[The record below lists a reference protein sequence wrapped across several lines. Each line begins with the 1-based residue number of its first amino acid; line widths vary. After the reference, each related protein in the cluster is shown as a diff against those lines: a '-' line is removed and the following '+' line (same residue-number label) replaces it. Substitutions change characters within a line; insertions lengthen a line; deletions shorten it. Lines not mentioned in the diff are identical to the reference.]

1 MLINYR
7 LSTINFL
14 LFLVN
19 KSKKAVTNIINSIIN
34 INIIKKEGINMKFTI
49 EKNIILEGLNNVIRA
64 ISTKNVIP
72 VLNGIKFE
80 LTDKGLYLTA
90 SDSELTIKVLIEA
103 KDIKNI
109 TTTGG
114 IIIQS
119 KYILDIVR
127 KMPSDIINFEVID
140 GLKIKIYTD
149 NNQYN
154 LNCLDI
160 NDYPDVKLEISK
172 EPITISGDIFKTIIN
187 QTVFAISNQELRPIL
202 TGINLKF
209 NKNVLETVATDSY
222 RLAKKNIKLTS
233 EVTKDFEIVIPG
245 KNIMELER
253 IITDNEPIEIHIF
266 NNKALFKYKNINF
279 QTNLLSGT
287 YPNISNLIPSEFAYI
302 VKVNKKDFNDA
313 IDRAALLTQGKD
325 KNIVKMSLDNTK
337 MLINSYASEIGKVEE
352 NLTVETNNLD
362 KLEISFSSKYMLE
375 AIKTM
380 QEEEILL
387 LLNSDVKPLI
397 IKSLTDESLIQ
408 LILPIKTY

>member
-1 MLINYR
+1 
-7 LSTINFL
+7 
-14 LFLVN
+14 
-19 KSKKAVTNIINSIIN
+19 
-34 INIIKKEGINMKFTI
+34 MKFTI

-80 LTDKGLYLTA
+80 LKNEGLYLTA
-90 SDSELTIKVLIEA
+90 SDSELTIKTLIDA
-103 KDIKNI
+103 KEIKQI
-109 TTTGG
+109 STLGG

-127 KMPSDIINFEVID
+127 KMPSDVINFEVID
-140 GLKIKIYTD
+140 GLKIKIYTE

-154 LNCLDI
+154 LNCLNI
-160 NDYPDVKLEISK
+160 NDYPDVKLEENK
-172 EPITISGDIFKTIIN
+172 DPIVIKGDIFKTIIN

-202 TGINLKF
+202 TGVNFKF
-209 NKNVLETVATDSY
+209 TKDVLETTATDSY
-222 RLAKKNIKLTS
+222 RLAKKNIKLS
-233 EVTKDFEIVIPG
+233 NSVEKDFEIVIPG

-253 IITDNEPIEIHIF
+253 IITDDSEIEIHIF

-279 QTNLLSGT
+279 QTNLLSGN
-287 YPNISNLIPSEFAYI
+287 YPNTANLIPSEFAYI
-302 VKVNKKDFNDA
+302 VKVNKREFNDA

-337 MLINSYASEIGKVEE
+337 MIINSYASEIGKVEE
-352 NLTVETNNLD
+352 QLKVETNNME
-362 KLEISFSSKYMLE
+362 KVEISFSSKYMLE
-375 AIKTM
+375 ALKTM
-380 QEEEILL
+380 EEEEILL

-397 IKSLTDESLIQ
+397 IKALTDESLIQ

>member
-1 MLINYR
+1 M
-7 LSTINFL
+7 
-14 LFLVN
+14 
-19 KSKKAVTNIINSIIN
+19 
-34 INIIKKEGINMKFTI
+34 NMKFTI
-49 EKNIILEGLNNVIRA
+49 EKSIILEGLSNVTRA

-80 LTDKGLYLTA
+80 LTNNGLYLTA
-90 SDSELTIKVLIEA
+90 SDSELTIKVLIES
-103 KDIKNI
+103 KEIKEI
-109 TTTGG
+109 SSLGG

-127 KMPSDIINFEVID
+127 KMPSDLINFEVID

-160 NDYPDVKLEISK
+160 NDYPDVKLEENK
-172 EPITISGDIFKTIIN
+172 DPIIINGEVFKTIIN

-202 TGINLKF
+202 TGVNFKF
-209 NKNVLETVATDSY
+209 TKDVLETVATDSY
-222 RLAKKNIKLTS
+222 RLAKKNIKLAS
-233 EVTKDFEIVIPG
+233 PVEKDVEIVIPG

-253 IITDNEPIEIHIF
+253 IITDESDIEMHIF
-266 NNKALFKYKNINF
+266 NNKVLFKYKNINF
-279 QTNLLSGT
+279 QTNILSGN
-287 YPNISNLIPSEFAYI
+287 YPNTSNLIPSEFAYI

-325 KNIVKMSLDNTK
+325 KNIVKMTLENTK
-337 MLINSYASEIGKVEE
+337 MTINSYASEIGKVEE
-352 NLTVETNNLD
+352 QLTIETNN
-362 KLEISFSSKYMLE
+362 KERLEISFSSKYMLE
-375 AIKTM
+375 AIKTLG
-380 QEEEILL
+380 EEEILL

>member
-1 MLINYR
+1 
-7 LSTINFL
+7 
-14 LFLVN
+14 
-19 KSKKAVTNIINSIIN
+19 
-34 INIIKKEGINMKFTI
+34 MKFTI
-49 EKNIILEGLNNVIRA
+49 EKSVILEGLNNVIRA

-80 LTDKGLYLTA
+80 LTNTGLYLTA
-90 SDSELTIKVLIEA
+90 SDSELTIKVLIES
-103 KDIKNI
+103 KDIKQVSNL
-109 TTTGG
+109 GG

-127 KMPSDIINFEVID
+127 KMPSDLINFEVID
-140 GLKIKIYTD
+140 GLKIKIYTE

-160 NDYPDVKLEISK
+160 NDYPDVKLEENK
-172 EPITISGDIFKTIIN
+172 DPIIINGEEFKTII
-187 QTVFAISNQELRPIL
+187 NQELRPIL
-202 TGINLKF
+202 TGVNFKF
-209 NKNVLETVATDSY
+209 TKDVLETVATDSY
-222 RLAKKNIKLTS
+222 RLAKKNIKLS
-233 EVTKDFEIVIPG
+233 QEVEKDVEIVIPG

-253 IITDNEPIEIHIF
+253 IITDDSDIEVHIF
-266 NNKALFKYKNINF
+266 NNKVLFKYKNINF
-279 QTNLLSGT
+279 QTNLLSGN
-287 YPNISNLIPSEFAYI
+287 YPNTSNLIPSEFAYI
-302 VKVNKKDFNDA
+302 IKVNKREFNDA

-337 MLINSYASEIGKVEE
+337 MVINSYASEIGKVEE
-352 NLTVETNNLD
+352 QLMVETNNKD
-362 KLEISFSSKYMLE
+362 HLEISFSSKYMLE
-375 AIKTM
+375 AIKTL

>member
-1 MLINYR
+1 
-7 LSTINFL
+7 
-14 LFLVN
+14 
-19 KSKKAVTNIINSIIN
+19 
-34 INIIKKEGINMKFTI
+34 MKFTI

-80 LTDKGLYLTA
+80 LKSEGLYLTA

-103 KDIKNI
+103 KNIKEI
-109 TTTGG
+109 DSLGG

-127 KMPSDIINFEVID
+127 KMPSDTINFKVID

-160 NDYPDVKLEISK
+160 NDYPDVKLEESK
-172 EPITISGDIFKTIIN
+172 EPITIAGDIFKTIIN
-187 QTVFAISNQELRPIL
+187 QTVFAISNQELKPIL
-202 TGINLKF
+202 TGVNFKF
-209 NKNVLETVATDSY
+209 TRDVLETVATDSY
-222 RLAKKNIKLTS
+222 RLAKKNIKLSSNIEKET
-233 EVTKDFEIVIPG
+233 EIVIPG

-253 IITDNEPIEIHIF
+253 IITDESDIEIHIF

-287 YPNISNLIPSEFAYI
+287 YPNTSNLIPSEFAYI
-302 VKVNKKDFNDA
+302 IKVNKKEFNDA

-325 KNIVKMSLDNTK
+325 KNIVKMSLENTK
-337 MLINSYASEIGKVEE
+337 MIINSYVSEIGKVEE
-352 NLTVETNNLD
+352 QLTIETNNKE

-375 AIKTM
+375 AIKTLA
-380 QEEEILL
+380 EEEILL

-397 IKSLTDESLIQ
+397 VKSLTDESLIQ

>member
-1 MLINYR
+1 M
-7 LSTINFL
+7 
-14 LFLVN
+14 
-19 KSKKAVTNIINSIIN
+19 
-34 INIIKKEGINMKFTI
+34 NMKFTI
-49 EKNIILEGLNNVIRA
+49 EKSIILEGLNNVIRA

-80 LTDKGLYLTA
+80 LTTEGLYLTA
-90 SDSELTIKVLIEA
+90 SDSELTIKVLIES
-103 KDIKNI
+103 KEIKQISNY
-109 TTTGG
+109 GG

-160 NDYPDVKLEISK
+160 NDYPDVKLDESK
-172 EPITISGDIFKTIIN
+172 EPIYIKGDEFKKIIN
-187 QTVFAISNQELRPIL
+187 QTVFAISTQELRPIL
-202 TGINLKF
+202 TGVNFKF
-209 NKNVLETVATDSY
+209 TKNILEAVATDSY
-222 RLAKKNIKLTS
+222 RLAKKNIELDQTMEKDL
-233 EVTKDFEIVIPG
+233 EVVIPG

-253 IITDNEPIEIHIF
+253 IITDDSILEIHIF

-287 YPNISNLIPSEFAYI
+287 YPNTSNLIPNEFAYI

-325 KNIVKMSLDNTK
+325 KNIVKMSLENNK
-337 MLINSYASEIGKVEE
+337 MTINSYASEIGKVEE
-352 NLTVETNNLD
+352 QLIVDSNNKE

-375 AIKTM
+375 AIKTIS
-380 QEEEILL
+380 EEEILL

-397 IKSLTDESLIQ
+397 IKSITDETLIQ